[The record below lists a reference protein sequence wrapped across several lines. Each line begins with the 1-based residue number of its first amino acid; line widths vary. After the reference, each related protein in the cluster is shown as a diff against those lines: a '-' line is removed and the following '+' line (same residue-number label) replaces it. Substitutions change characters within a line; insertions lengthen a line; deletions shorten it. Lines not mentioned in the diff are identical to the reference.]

1 MNFKLAVDT
10 GGGSGA
16 TGGTDDALND
26 GGGGGGGMMLHVGGG
41 GGGDDEAATESR
53 LRRWTGDEETSIKEP
68 TWYDIWISPPTPPSP
83 KWPICFLHCYLLLAS
98 LVPRRFVRCFF
109 LANELKRA
117 REDKRSPL
125 HCILFGSSAWD
136 ARGQGAEDDQ

>member
-26 GGGGGGGMMLHVGGG
+26 GGGGGGSMMLHVGGG

-68 TWYDIWISPPTPPSP
+68 TWYDIWISPPTPPVRNGRFASSTAT
-83 KWPICFLHCYLLLAS
+83 CY
-98 LVPRRFVRCFF
+98 
-109 LANELKRA
+109 
-117 REDKRSPL
+117 
-125 HCILFGSSAWD
+125 
-136 ARGQGAEDDQ
+136 